1 MPFRL
6 PSWLRWSAA
15 PADATPLQR
24 RNFINVQID
33 GVGVGLANA
42 SAPFIPVF
50 LARLGA
56 TNFEV
61 GLLTAMPAVAGLL
74 LSILIGQFLQRQ
86 RNVVPW
92 YGRAR
97 FLAILAYAATGLVTL
112 VVPPAWAV
120 SVVLTIWAVVT
131 VPQIM
136 TNVGFSVV
144 MNGVAGPQG
153 RYELMSRRWS
163 VLGLTSA
170 VAVTLV
176 GQVLEWLPFPLN
188 FQVAFMG
195 FSVGG
200 LVSLYFSSRLELPPN
215 PPPPPPGPRRPVA
228 ARLRDARALLAAHP
242 AFVSF
247 TSKRFVFL
255 SGMALAAPIFPLYY
269 VRAAQA
275 SNGAIG
281 LISTVQSIAMLVG
294 YRFWT
299 GLSQKRGSRLVL
311 LCTTLGLAL
320 YPALTAATTRVELL
334 IVLAGVSGIF
344 QAGLD
349 LVFFDELMKTVPP
362 EQTALFAALAQ
373 SLQNMSAIAA
383 PLVGTLLADQV
394 GLGGAL
400 LAGGALRLVAFLLFL
415 RARPPAAPA
424 PAAP

>member
-1 MPFRL
+1 MSLRL
-6 PSWLRWSAA
+6 PAWLRWSAA

-74 LSILIGQFLQRQ
+74 LSLAIGQFLQRQ
-86 RNVVPW
+86 PNVVPW

-97 FLAILAYAATGLVTL
+97 FLSLLAYAFTGLVTL
-112 VVPPAWAV
+112 VVPSAWAV
-120 SVVLTIWAVVT
+120 SVVLGIWAMVT

-144 MNGVAGPQG
+144 MNAVAGPQG

-170 VAVTLV
+170 LAVAVV
-176 GQVLEWLPFPLN
+176 GQVLVRLPFPLN
-188 FQVAFMG
+188 FQIVFMG
-195 FSVGG
+195 FSLGG
-200 LVSLYFSSRLELPPN
+200 LVSLVFSSRLELPPN
-215 PPPPPPGPRRPVA
+215 PPPPPPGPPRPLGERLRAARGLVA
-228 ARLRDARALLAAHP
+228 AYP
-242 AFVSF
+242 AFVAF
-247 TSKRFVFL
+247 TTKRFVFL

-269 VRAAQA
+269 VRAAHA
-275 SNGAIG
+275 TDDAIG
-281 LISTVQSIAMLVG
+281 LISTAQSFAMLIG
-294 YRFWT
+294 YRLWT
-299 GLSQKRGSRLVL
+299 RLSQRRGSRLVL
-311 LCTTLGLAL
+311 LCTTFGLAL
-320 YPALTAATTRVELL
+320 YPALTAGTQRVELL
-334 IVLAGVSGIF
+334 IALAAVSGLF

-362 EQTALFAALAQ
+362 SQTALFAALAQ
-373 SLQNMSAIAA
+373 SLQNLSAVAA
-383 PLVGTLLADQV
+383 PLIGTLLADRV

-400 LAGGALRLVAFLLFL
+400 LAGGALRLLAFALFL
-415 RARPPAAPA
+415 VARPKAA
-424 PAAP
+424 